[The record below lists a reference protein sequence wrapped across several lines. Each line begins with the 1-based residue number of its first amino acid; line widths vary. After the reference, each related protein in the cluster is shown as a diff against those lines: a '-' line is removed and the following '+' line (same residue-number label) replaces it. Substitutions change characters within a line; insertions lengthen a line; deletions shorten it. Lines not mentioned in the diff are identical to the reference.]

1 MKTILGCAVVVVM
14 TMSSALADHANP
26 WATDDDVVL
35 SRFHDD
41 NQARSADTPGED
53 EMRGKMSR
61 SANGKTGA
69 SGSTRSGNASG
80 GGQAGN
86 GDAKGSRRGR
96 N

>member
-1 MKTILGCAVVVVM
+1 MKTLLGCAAVVVM
-14 TMSSALADHANP
+14 TMQPALADHANP

-53 EMRGKMSR
+53 EMRGKMTR

-69 SGSTRSGNASG
+69 TGSTRTGTASG
-80 GGQAGN
+80 GGHGGN
-86 GDAKGSRRGR
+86 GDAKGARQGR